1 MKVSYTPDCPTEH
14 FPLLHQRALHPM
26 NFQKLSWFPIL
37 SFLPFTTQFLILQ
50 FPVSLSN
57 PDALFYHTC
66 GSTFNCFGSITGIGF
81 TLSVDTENHNT
92 AAIWGL
98 DLNCQDNN
106 PTIYIT
112 NMKYRI
118 LGFNQATQT
127 MKIAR

>member
-1 MKVSYTPDCPTEH
+1 
-14 FPLLHQRALHPM
+14 M

-50 FPVSLSN
+50 FPLSLSK
-57 PDALFYHTC
+57 PRCIILPYLRQYIQLFWLHHR
-66 GSTFNCFGSITGIGF
+66 NRL
-81 TLSVDTENHNT
+81 TLSVDTENYNA